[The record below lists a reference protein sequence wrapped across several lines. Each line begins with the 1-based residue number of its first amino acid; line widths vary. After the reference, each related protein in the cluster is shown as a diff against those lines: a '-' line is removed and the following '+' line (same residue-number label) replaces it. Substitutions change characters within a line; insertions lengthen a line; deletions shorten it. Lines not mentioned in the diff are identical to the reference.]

1 MYVSKQW
8 PLYENGLIMFYEM
21 MQKRNILQ
29 KMNFFLFVIGE
40 HMNSHWSEH
49 FIYSY
54 EIWQVRKSYSEYSS
68 WVGFQ

>member
-1 MYVSKQW
+1 
-8 PLYENGLIMFYEM
+8 M

-29 KMNFFLFVIGE
+29 KVNFFLFVIGE

-54 EIWQVRKSYSEYSS
+54 EI
-68 WVGFQ
+68 